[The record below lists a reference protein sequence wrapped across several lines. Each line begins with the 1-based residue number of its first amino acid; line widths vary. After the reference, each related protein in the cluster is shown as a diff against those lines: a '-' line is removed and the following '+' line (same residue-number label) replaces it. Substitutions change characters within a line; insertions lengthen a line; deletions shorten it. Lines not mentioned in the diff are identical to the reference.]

1 MPLDN
6 LGETPYTTNMI
17 ALLKFATESPT
28 NYICTLVML
37 LGLAG
42 LFAGVVNAIIKQLTT
57 SIVSI
62 IIATKAKVETTIKSE
77 E

>member
-1 MPLDN
+1 
-6 LGETPYTTNMI
+6 
-17 ALLKFATESPT
+17 
-28 NYICTLVML
+28 ML

-57 SIVSI
+57 SIVGI